1 MDEITEVIVENNSTN
16 FFNILSG
23 KFVVLKDGTVLDESL
38 VLINAI
44 SSIIYK
50 GKLGIEVINFNRE
63 KRLIYNL
70 ADGTY
75 KEFIDDKLAIL
86 SVKGGVVTS
95 FYFDKLENGNYI
107 FNPDLLDE
115 QNSWTYD
122 SKKLTELLLE
132 NQYLI
137 NEHLLEKFDYNQ
149 FQINKIDHYNF

>member
-1 MDEITEVIVENNSTN
+1 MIVENNSTN